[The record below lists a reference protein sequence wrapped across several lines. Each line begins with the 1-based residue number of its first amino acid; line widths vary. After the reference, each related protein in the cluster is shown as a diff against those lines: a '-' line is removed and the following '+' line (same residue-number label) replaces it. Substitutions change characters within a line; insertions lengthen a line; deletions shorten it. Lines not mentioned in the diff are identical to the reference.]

1 MSEYIY
7 TYPPRMA
14 ETGSGGGWTTVI
26 AAIVGG
32 VVGYF
37 AGGRNNGCGWNGC
50 NNGCGNGGQT
60 TFQQGEY
67 AGEARAA
74 DNFIAQEVNGLKNM
88 VVAMSS
94 EAKDQ
99 RIADLTAR
107 NQALETRQLIV
118 ETAGPIACGV
128 NQVNRTLDAASNGCG
143 FRSYPACGNRCGF

>member
-7 TYPPRMA
+7 PRSA
-14 ETGSGGGWTTVI
+14 DTPAGGGWTTVI
-26 AAIVGG
+26 SAIVGG

-37 AGGRNNGCGWNGC
+37 AGRNNNCGNWNGC

-74 DNFIAQEVNGLKNM
+74 DNYIAQEVNGLKNM
-88 VVAMSS
+88 VIAMSS
-94 EAKDQ
+94 DAKDQ
-99 RIADLTAR
+99 RIADLVAR
-107 NQALETRQLIV
+107 NQALETRQLLV

-128 NQVNRTLDAASNGCG
+128 NQANRTLDAATTGAGFTSYPGCKKPCG
-143 FRSYPACGNRCGF
+143 F

>member
-1 MSEYIY
+1 MSEYY
-7 TYPPRMA
+7 YPRAVESNCGMG
-14 ETGSGGGWTTVI
+14 GSWL
-26 AAIVGG
+26 AAVVAG
-32 VVGYF
+32 VVGYVV
-37 AGGRNNGCGWNGC
+37 GRNNNGCGWNNGC
-50 NNGCGNGGQT
+50 GNGCGNGGQT

-74 DNFIAQEVNGLKNM
+74 DNFIAQKVNGLENM
-88 VVAMSS
+88 IVALNNDS
-94 EAKDQ
+94 KDQ

-118 ETAGPIACGV
+118 ETTGPIACGI

>member
-1 MSEYIY
+1 MNEYIY

-37 AGGRNNGCGWNGC
+37 AAGR
-50 NNGCGNGGQT
+50 NGCGNGGNGNCNNNGQT

-74 DNFIAQEVNGLKNM
+74 DNYIAQEVNGLKNM

-128 NQVNRTLDAASNGCG
+128 NQVNRTLDAAGTGCG